1 MKLLNDFKKFAIK
14 GNAIELAIG
23 IIIGTA
29 FNKIISS
36 LVNDIIMPALG
47 IFLGG
52 INFSTLS
59 LKFIFFKEII
69 SISYGKFLQNI
80 IDFFIIALSL
90 FLVLKFLNNFKG
102 KEPPKSPSN
111 EEKLLTEIRDL
122 LKEKK
127 ERE

>member
-59 LKFIFFKEII
+59 LKFIFSK
-69 SISYGKFLQNI
+69 K
-80 IDFFIIALSL
+80 L
-90 FLVLKFLNNFKG
+90 FLFPMVIFFK
-102 KEPPKSPSN
+102 
-111 EEKLLTEIRDL
+111 I
-122 LKEKK
+122 
-127 ERE
+127 